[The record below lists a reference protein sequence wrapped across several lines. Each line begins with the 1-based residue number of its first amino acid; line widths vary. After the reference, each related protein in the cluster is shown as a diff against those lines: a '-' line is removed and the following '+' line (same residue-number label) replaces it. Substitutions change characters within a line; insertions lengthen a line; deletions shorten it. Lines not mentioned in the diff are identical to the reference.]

1 MIFNPDASKQAQEI
15 VFSLKANASNDRTVY
30 FNNVPVRRENIQN
43 HLGLF
48 LDSKL
53 SLFDHIN
60 ERIKKTTKEVN
71 VIRKIKVVAAT
82 FLSADNI

>member
-1 MIFNPDASKQAQEI
+1 MPQNRLKRI
-15 VFSLKANASNDRTVY
+15 VFSRKANANKHVTVY
-30 FNNVPVRRENIQN
+30 FNNVPVIRENIQK

-53 SLFDHIN
+53 SFFDHIN
-60 ERIKKTTKEVN
+60 EKNWRGQCYKKNEL
-71 VIRKIKVVAAT
+71 VVAT